1 MKFKKIKL
9 INIRSYKNQEV
20 VFPEGSLLLAGDIG
34 SGKTSI
40 LLAIEYALFGLQPGQ
55 KGASLL
61 RNNEQIGEVTLDFEI
76 AGKAMTI
83 ERKLKRTL
91 KGVSNEYASITINN
105 EKRESSITEIKSK
118 IVELLGY
125 PPEFVKKNNV
135 LYRYTV
141 HTAQEQMKQIILEDS
156 ETRVNILRHVFG
168 IDKYKQI
175 KNNLSILLSDL
186 KSDSK
191 ILLGEISTLEKDK
204 ENIELRKSSLKIL
217 KDKLLVR
224 KLELGERTRT
234 KELLETELRGLEEKI
249 EEKRV
254 FEREIEKTRILIS
267 TKREFLDSLLKEE
280 QELKQTISEAK
291 PFNEEVY
298 TKLLNEIKTKKSIF
312 EGINSENINIITKCN
327 FFEQQ
332 KKEILSKKERIFKI
346 DICPTCL
353 QDVPSHHKHNILNE
367 TENKLSEI
375 KRNVEELELQRKEL
389 SKKIERQKQEINEL
403 EENKIKLE
411 ILKSR
416 VEHLEKSKNKL
427 FDLEKQKRIIE
438 EDQVF
443 LTKRIDDLKEKILR
457 YSPFE
462 THFEK
467 KELELKQA
475 ALEERK
481 VEITIAELEKELEL
495 SHKEISLF
503 EEATR
508 KKEESKKQLYRL
520 NEMIDWLS
528 SKFLNLI
535 DLTEHNI
542 LLKLRNEFSGLF
554 RKWFLML
561 VQEGSLDS
569 QIDESFTPIILQR
582 ETEMEYGYL
591 SGGERTAVAL
601 AYRLALNQTINSLM
615 SKIKTKGLII
625 LDEPTDGFSE
635 TQINKIRDI
644 LEELNA
650 EQLIIVSHE
659 QKIEGFVDNVLKVS
673 KEGDTSFV
681 EQIVQ
686 TPIQETD

>member
-249 EEKRV
+249 
-254 FEREIEKTRILIS
+254 
-267 TKREFLDSLLKEE
+267 
-280 QELKQTISEAK
+280 
-291 PFNEEVY
+291 
-298 TKLLNEIKTKKSIF
+298 
-312 EGINSENINIITKCN
+312 
-327 FFEQQ
+327 
-332 KKEILSKKERIFKI
+332 
-346 DICPTCL
+346 
-353 QDVPSHHKHNILNE
+353 
-367 TENKLSEI
+367 
-375 KRNVEELELQRKEL
+375 
-389 SKKIERQKQEINEL
+389 
-403 EENKIKLE
+403 
-411 ILKSR
+411 
-416 VEHLEKSKNKL
+416 
-427 FDLEKQKRIIE
+427 
-438 EDQVF
+438 
-443 LTKRIDDLKEKILR
+443 
-457 YSPFE
+457 
-462 THFEK
+462 
-467 KELELKQA
+467 
-475 ALEERK
+475 
-481 VEITIAELEKELEL
+481 
-495 SHKEISLF
+495 
-503 EEATR
+503 
-508 KKEESKKQLYRL
+508 
-520 NEMIDWLS
+520 
-528 SKFLNLI
+528 
-535 DLTEHNI
+535 
-542 LLKLRNEFSGLF
+542 
-554 RKWFLML
+554 
-561 VQEGSLDS
+561 
-569 QIDESFTPIILQR
+569 
-582 ETEMEYGYL
+582 
-591 SGGERTAVAL
+591 
-601 AYRLALNQTINSLM
+601 
-615 SKIKTKGLII
+615 
-625 LDEPTDGFSE
+625 
-635 TQINKIRDI
+635 
-644 LEELNA
+644 
-650 EQLIIVSHE
+650 
-659 QKIEGFVDNVLKVS
+659 
-673 KEGDTSFV
+673 
-681 EQIVQ
+681 
-686 TPIQETD
+686 